1 VRVPFVGAL
10 ILPRWGR
17 DFQQGLFARD
27 TRQLYVNRGIGTMGL
42 NLRINCRPEITV
54 FELT

>member
-1 VRVPFVGAL
+1 MRLPFYGAL
-10 ILPRWGR
+10 VLPSWGR
-17 DFQQGLFARD
+17 DFQEGLYTRGA
-27 TRQLYVNRGIGTMGL
+27 RQLYVNRGIGNIAL